1 MFLFTCSATIG
12 FSYPA
17 PSPASGEEFQIF
29 NPSFTRSPRP
39 WRDCCTDAAACSL
52 LYARRPHRSLRN
64 VKAELTGKPAATAS
78 LTLIHFKLSVNN
90 SFTLPVEC
98 EERAESPFPQRA
110 GPFCPYFL
118 CGIPKR
124 APDNIFSIVLL
135 SAEGCGRIR
144 KRIPTLRN
152 TISNFSVCHLFI

>member
-1 MFLFTCSATIG
+1 MAAYLWNRTGARAVFLFTCSATIG

-98 EERAESPFPQRA
+98 EERAESVPA
-110 GPFCPYFL
+110 TCGPFL
-118 CGIPKR
+118 SL
-124 APDNIFSIVLL
+124 FS
-135 SAEGCGRIR
+135 
-144 KRIPTLRN
+144 LRN
-152 TISNFSVCHLFI
+152 PETGTGQHLFHRVAQRGRLWADS